1 MSYDLFLSRDH
12 LTFSCAHFVV
22 GQKILEP
29 LHGHNYKILI
39 NIYGD
44 QGKDNMVIDFHII
57 KRILQPIVDSLDHYI
72 LIPTKNKYLEL
83 KEKKGQLIIRIP
95 HYDKEYEFPKSDI
108 VMLPI
113 ENTTVEELS
122 HYFVKKLAN
131 IEELKKDN
139 IDQVTVTVFEYE
151 GMGATYELFPRNNKK
166 V

>member
-1 MSYDLFLSRDH
+1 
-12 LTFSCAHFVV
+12 
-22 GQKILEP
+22 
-29 LHGHNYKILI
+29 
-39 NIYGD
+39 
-44 QGKDNMVIDFHII
+44 MVIDFHII
-57 KRILQPIVDSLDHYI
+57 KRILQPIVDSFDHYI

-83 KEKKGQLIIRIP
+83 KEENEQLKIRIP

-131 IEELKKDN
+131 IEELKKEN

-151 GMGATYELFPRNNKK
+151 GMGATYELFPRNNRT